1 MNLPSIW
8 QPRGRNSL
16 LLICITDSLVCLF
29 QFIPFCLVLC
39 RRSNLLSAYVLASL
53 NYLRHIYVNARGSV
67 LRVDLEGEKD
77 VKYEAH
83 YEARK

>member
-1 MNLPSIW
+1 MNLSSSW

-53 NYLRHIYVNARGSV
+53 QYLRQMYVNARGSLLHEYV
-67 LRVDLEGEKD
+67 EGEKD
-77 VKYEAH
+77 V
-83 YEARK
+83 